1 MSFTRKQFLSIF
13 IVGILSAL
21 FFRTDPFLK
30 KTLPSLRVQPSDTYT
45 LDFYPGGHF
54 LELPQGTMRYWLF
67 GNPDGERVILVH
79 GISSGAVTYDKLARH
94 LVRLHRPIFLCP
106 MNLTMTPSTLG
117 R

>member
-1 MSFTRKQFLSIF
+1 MAFTRKQLITIV
-13 IVGILSAL
+13 IVGIFTAL
-21 FFRTDPFLK
+21 FFRTDPALK
-30 KTLPSLRVQPSDTYT
+30 NTLPSLRVQPSDTYT

-94 LVRLHRPIFLCP
+94 LVRSLPRH
-106 MNLTMTPSTLG
+106 TL
-117 R
+117 RVVWINNHQF